1 MSIRE
6 IITIPG
12 PTLRKKARKVTD
24 FGPELQLLIDDM
36 IETMRAA
43 PGVGLAAN
51 QVDIPLRV
59 VVVEYGEE
67 DENGEEKTPARL
79 YTLVNPEIT
88 RVDQETE
95 TAPEGCLS
103 IPGFAGEVERSVA
116 ITVKAQN
123 RHGQPVRVKA
133 KGWLARIFQHELDHL
148 EGVLFIDRAENV
160 WELKEGDEVPLD

>member
-1 MSIRE
+1 M
-6 IITIPG
+6 
-12 PTLRKKARKVTD
+12 
-24 FGPELQLLIDDM
+24 
-36 IETMRAA
+36 
-43 PGVGLAAN
+43 
-51 QVDIPLRV
+51 
-59 VVVEYGEE
+59 VVEYGEE